1 MVLNDQKLAKR
12 MARTSLDQHL
22 FPYNYTPPDTSWAMS
37 VWQEDIF
44 QETPQWGAVMTVQF
58 SLVFSPLW
66 EIWPFLGHTAVPVLH
81 SSLLFRDLLHLT
93 CKFLLHNLI
102 TVNMKQSMFKVLC
115 FLYLKCTLRMTLNVG
130 PEKKRVKL
138 DIFQDWKLF
147 LCERQASVW
156 ERMVS
161 IHIPAWGT
169 QATACEEHLKPVNK
183 KWSNLI

>member
-1 MVLNDQKLAKR
+1 
-12 MARTSLDQHL
+12 
-22 FPYNYTPPDTSWAMS
+22 MS

-58 SLVFSPLW
+58 SLVFSSLW
-66 EIWPFLGHTAVPVLH
+66 EIWLFLGHTAVPVPH

-102 TVNMKQSMFKVLC
+102 TVNMKQSMFKVLWC
-115 FLYLKCTLRMTLNVG
+115 FLYLKCTLTKNDIECRTC
-130 PEKKRVKL
+130 KKKSDKL

-147 LCERQASVW
+147 FCERQALVW

-169 QATACEEHLKPVNK
+169 QAPACEEHLKPANK
-183 KWSNLI
+183 KWSNLIWNCTRCLIRYSTDEYPNG